1 VWTSASRDERFV
13 EILKAVAHPLRM
25 RILSLLCE
33 GEETV
38 GGIAERL
45 GARQPI
51 VSQALALLRRER
63 LVAAT
68 RLHGFAT
75 YRLEE
80 GALREL
86 IPCIER
92 TLLPRTPARRG
103 QVVARPL
110 RAHGGT
116 RVSARPAAAGA

>member
-1 VWTSASRDERFV
+1 MWTSASRDERFV

-25 RILSLLCE
+25 RILALLCE

-45 GARQPI
+45 RAKQPI

-80 GALREL
+80 GPLREL

-92 TLLPRTPARRG
+92 TLLPRTRPRRD
-103 QVVARPL
+103 QVGARPL
-110 RAHGGT
+110 RARGEN
-116 RVSARPAAAGA
+116 REPARPAAAGA